1 MTRIALPLLAA
12 LALSACATHR
22 EPVTYAET
30 ASAAARAADQVNGQG
45 ALTPQQAWDAGNTAY
60 LAWNG
65 ARRGWTTTESGLQ
78 YRRVGKAH
86 PEGAQPKATD
96 TVKVHYRGTFID
108 GREFD
113 SSYARNE
120 PAEFPLNRVIK
131 GWTEGVALMHVGEI
145 YEFVIPASLAYGS
158 RWVGGDELPPNST
171 LKFSVELLEVKP
183 G

>member
-1 MTRIALPLLAA
+1 MIRHALPLLA
-12 LALSACATHR
+12 LIALSGCATR
-22 EPVTYAET
+22 QPVTYAET
-30 ASAAARAADQVNGQG
+30 ASAAARAAAEVQGQAG
-45 ALTPQQAWDAGNTAY
+45 QTPQQVWDAGNAAY

-86 PEGAQPKATD
+86 PDAPQPTAAD

-113 SSYARNE
+113 SSYSRNE
-120 PAEFPLNRVIK
+120 PAEFPLSRVIK

-171 LKFSVELLEVKP
+171 LRFSVELLEVKP
-183 G
+183 AA